1 MRPRV
6 VDRDRVLA
14 TDSAPEPNGQPAA
27 IAPAPPA
34 ESPPAPPAES
44 PPAAPRPADML
55 VGAGRKWMITG
66 SIMLVTV
73 MQVLDVTVTN
83 VALPHIQGSLSA
95 GVDEVSWV
103 LTSYLAANAVILP
116 ATGWLAGVLGRKRF
130 FLICTVLFT
139 LASVLCGLAPN
150 ITWLLIARMLQGIGG
165 GPLMPLSQAIMW
177 EIFPL
182 RQRGTAM
189 AAWGMGIMM
198 APIFGPTLGGWIA
211 DNWSWRWIFY
221 INVPI
226 AVVGFLGA
234 SAVLFDPPYL
244 KKPTRVDVLG
254 LCLMAVGFLTF
265 QLFLDQGERNEWFD
279 SSFIVL
285 LGLVAVVALAGFVI
299 RELTT
304 ADPILELSVYADR
317 NFAASSLLMLIMM
330 MGFYSSMVLLA
341 LFTQKVL
348 GFDAWTSGLVLAPG
362 GVGNMLSLIVAGRLV
377 ARMDQ
382 RWMLAFGCLLN
393 AYAAYAMAA
402 LNLEVDYWSL
412 AWPRFVQGA
421 GVGFVFVPL
430 NTVALATISREKM
443 GNATAAFNVV
453 RNIGGGIGVALMTTL
468 LARRSQQH
476 QTTLVSHIN
485 VWDPETSERL
495 RAWTDHFVAHGA
507 DAFTAERRALGRLYY
522 EVTHQA
528 QLLAFAD
535 DFWLLFVIFSAT
547 LFLLPILGRVRMDSA
562 AGGARGEAAP
572 APVHAD

>member
-1 MRPRV
+1 MPSERGSGV
-6 VDRDRVLA
+6 
-14 TDSAPEPNGQPAA
+14 SADGPT
-27 IAPAPPA
+27 APAPSA
-34 ESPPAPPAES
+34 TTDSESGPL
-44 PPAAPRPADML
+44 AADL
-55 VGAGRKWMITG
+55 QVGAGRKWTITG
-66 SIMLVTV
+66 SVMLVTV

-116 ATGWLAGVLGRKRF
+116 ATGWLAGVLGRKRL

-150 ITWLLIARMLQGIGG
+150 ITTLLIARMLQGIGG

-182 RQRGTAM
+182 RQRGMAM

-226 AVVGFLGA
+226 GCVGFLVS

-244 KKPTRVDVLG
+244 RKPLRVDVLG
-254 LCLMAVGFLTF
+254 LVLMAIGFLTL

-279 SSFIVL
+279 SAFIVTL
-285 LGLVAVVALAGFVI
+285 AIVAVVALAGFFL

-304 ADPILELSVYADR
+304 VEPIFDLSVYGDR
-317 NFAASSLLMLIMM
+317 NFAASSVIMLIMM
-330 MGFYSSMVLLA
+330 VGFYSSMVLLA

-348 GFDAWTSGLVLAPG
+348 GFDAWTSGLVLTPG
-362 GVGNMLSLIVAGRLV
+362 GVGNMLSLLIAGRLIT
-377 ARMDQ
+377 RMDQ
-382 RWMLAFGCLLN
+382 RWLIALGCVLN
-393 AYAAYAMAA
+393 AYATYVMSAV
-402 LNLEVDYWSL
+402 NLEVDYWAL

-430 NTVALATISREKM
+430 NTVALATIPREKM
-443 GNATAAFNVV
+443 GNATAALNVV
-453 RNIGGGIGVALMTTL
+453 RNLGGGIGVALMTTL

-476 QTTLVSHIN
+476 QTTLVGHISI
-485 VWDPETSERL
+485 WDPETSERL
-495 RAWTDHFVAHGA
+495 RAWTAHFAAHGA
-507 DAFTAERRALGRLYY
+507 DAFTAERRALGRLYQ
-522 EVTHQA
+522 EVTRQA

-535 DFWLLFVIFSAT
+535 DFWLLFVLFCLT
-547 LFLLPILGRVRMDSA
+547 LFLLPLLQRVRMEPASKGRA
-562 AGGARGEAAP
+562 HEKTAP
-572 APVHAD
+572 TTLPVE